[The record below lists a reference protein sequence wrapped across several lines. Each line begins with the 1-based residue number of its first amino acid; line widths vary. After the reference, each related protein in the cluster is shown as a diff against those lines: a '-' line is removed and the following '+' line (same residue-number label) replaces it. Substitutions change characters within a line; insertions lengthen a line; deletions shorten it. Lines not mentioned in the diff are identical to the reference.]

1 MSLSASLPD
10 AWISRIF
17 GALRATYGA
26 AFDRQWAP
34 PGGCSPEE
42 SAGYAEAVKAHWAHD
57 LAGYIRAPNAIAYAL
72 DNLPEN
78 PPNLVQFKALCQ
90 RRPAAAALQ
99 LPAPEAN
106 PARVAA
112 ELAQMR
118 SAVGARGPLQWA
130 YDLQERESAETA
142 QTAPGVR
149 MTPFQRQCW
158 REALASSA
166 ADEVD
171 HAVGVSTV
179 PIDAMPPRLRDELE
193 RERGIK
199 RRPGDPA
206 AEYATTAGAPT

>member
-1 MSLSASLPD
+1 MSLPASLPD
-10 AWISRIF
+10 AWMSRIF

-34 PGGCSPEE
+34 PAGCSPEE

-57 LAGYIRAPNAIAYAL
+57 LAGYIKAPNAIAYAL

-78 PPNLVQFKALCQ
+78 PPNLIQFKALCQ
-90 RRPAAAALQ
+90 RRPEAAALA
-99 LPAPEAN
+99 LPAPKAN

-112 ELAQMR
+112 ELARMR
-118 SAVGARGPLQWA
+118 SAVGVRGPIQWA
-130 YDLQERESAETA
+130 YDLQEREAGETDE
-142 QTAPGVR
+142 TPPRVR

-166 ADEVD
+166 ADEVT
-171 HAVGVSTV
+171 HAA
-179 PIDAMPPRLRDELE
+179 PFHPPPLDAMPPRLRDELE

-199 RRPGDPA
+199 RPPSDPA
-206 AEYATTAGAPT
+206 AEYAATAGAPT